1 MTLAPMQTDGLLTV
15 SDKGI
20 QVLPAGRLLIRNI
33 CMVFDKYLATKTT
46 ATVFKSYLSR
56 LMNDDRII
64 ELEIK
69 AAYQEDLL
77 QELNKI
83 VGQQQQQI
91 KRLEATCR
99 LLNERI
105 KSLSIEGGSGENIDE
120 VPPHY

>member
-1 MTLAPMQTDGLLTV
+1 
-15 SDKGI
+15 
-20 QVLPAGRLLIRNI
+20 
-33 CMVFDKYLATKTT
+33 
-46 ATVFKSYLSR
+46 
-56 LMNDDRII
+56 MNNDRII

-77 QELNKI
+77 QDLNKI

-91 KRLEATCR
+91 DRLEATCK

-105 KSLSIEGGSGENIDE
+105 KNLSTGTGGGSENVDE

>member
-1 MTLAPMQTDGLLTV
+1 
-15 SDKGI
+15 
-20 QVLPAGRLLIRNI
+20 
-33 CMVFDKYLATKTT
+33 
-46 ATVFKSYLSR
+46 
-56 LMNDDRII
+56 MNDDRLI

-83 VGQQQQQI
+83 VSAQQQQI
-91 KRLEATCR
+91 QRLEATCQ

-105 KSLSIEGGSGENIDE
+105 KSLSTEGAGGGESIDE